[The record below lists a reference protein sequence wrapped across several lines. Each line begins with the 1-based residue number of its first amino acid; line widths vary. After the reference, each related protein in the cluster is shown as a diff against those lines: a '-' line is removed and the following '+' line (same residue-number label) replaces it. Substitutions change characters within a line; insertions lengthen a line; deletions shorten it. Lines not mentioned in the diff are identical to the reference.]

1 MSKER
6 KNPAD
11 FLKKMLGKSV
21 EVKLN
26 DNLTFFQGTLSCLD
40 GTMNVLLS
48 GVKEIVKGETIN
60 EFKEVLLRGN
70 NVLYIKKNY
79 WMWFIV
85 CLKPKYINIE
95 ANSE

>member
-70 NVLYIKKNY
+70 NVIYIKKNY
-79 WMWFIV
+79 
-85 CLKPKYINIE
+85 
-95 ANSE
+95 